1 MRAAPSAVGSA
12 AWGGT
17 GPPVWVAAG
26 AAVDSLQR
34 VFHDQSEERDIVG
47 IYVDS
52 LPPAYPRPLGAGDAV
67 KLAGEPSVR
76 MDGGAHAEALLF
88 DLP

>member
-1 MRAAPSAVGSA
+1 MQVPPFFDAV
-12 AWGGT
+12 
-17 GPPVWVAAG
+17 PPVAMRDPLAETLG
-26 AAVDSLQR
+26 AAD
-34 VFHDQSEERDIVG
+34 DG
-47 IYVDS
+47 IIEYGYV
-52 LPPAYPRPLGAGDAV
+52 DAV